1 MSRNGSGT
9 YSLPAGNP
17 VVTGTT
23 IASTWANNT
32 MNDLAAALTDSVAAD
47 GQTAMTG
54 NLNLNSNKIVNVT
67 DPTLAQDAATKS
79 YVDTSVSGL
88 GSTYLVKASNL
99 SDVANATT
107 ARGNLTAA
115 KSGANSDITSL
126 TGLTTPLSVAQGGT
140 GAATLTSNNVLLGNG
155 TSALQVVAPST
166 SGNVLTSNG
175 TTWTSVAGAYA
186 LTSGTAVAT
195 TSGTSVDFTSI
206 PSWVKR
212 ITVMYS
218 GVSTNGTSNYLVQ
231 IGSGSIT
238 TSGYTGQANS
248 GAGISQ
254 NSAGFIVCNNI
265 GSASNHNGAV
275 TILLFGSNTYIETG
289 LVGSTTNSA
298 SMATSEGAVTLG
310 GVLDQI
316 RITTVNGTDTFDAGS
331 VNILYE

>member
-1 MSRNGSGT
+1 
-9 YSLPAGNP
+9 
-17 VVTGTT
+17 
-23 IASTWANNT
+23 
-32 MNDLAAALTDSVAAD
+32 
-47 GQTAMTG
+47 
-54 NLNLNSNKIVNVT
+54 
-67 DPTLAQDAATKS
+67 
-79 YVDTSVSGL
+79 
-88 GSTYLVKASNL
+88 
-99 SDVANATT
+99 
-107 ARGNLTAA
+107 
-115 KSGANSDITSL
+115 
-126 TGLTTPLSVAQGGT
+126 LSVAQGGT

-248 GAGISQ
+248 GSGISQ